1 MYIYDNI
8 SRISSWDE
16 KVQGQSCRENQN
28 THFMFSTFPPPE
40 NSAVYE
46 IKYCSAGQPTDDN
59 MARALCLLDT

>member
-1 MYIYDNI
+1 
-8 SRISSWDE
+8 
-16 KVQGQSCRENQN
+16 
-28 THFMFSTFPPPE
+28 MFSTFPPPE